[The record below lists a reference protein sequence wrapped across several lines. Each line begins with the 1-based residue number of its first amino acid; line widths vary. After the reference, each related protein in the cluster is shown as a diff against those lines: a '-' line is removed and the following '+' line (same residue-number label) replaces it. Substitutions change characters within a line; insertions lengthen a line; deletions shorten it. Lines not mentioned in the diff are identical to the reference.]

1 MAQTYEF
8 YSERANAA
16 AEAAENAS
24 LENVR
29 QREMRAEKTW
39 RGLAAHAL
47 KASDDREEREN
58 ERLAK
63 LEAQMQAEQ

>member
-8 YSERANAA
+8 YSERADAA
-16 AEAAENAS
+16 AKAAENAS

-47 KASDDREEREN
+47 KVADDREKRAN
-58 ERLAK
+58 ERTAK
-63 LEAQMQAEQ
+63 LEAQAQDEQ